1 MPTHGSKR
9 RNPPL
14 PPPEQGLFFF
24 QIFWVGRRSVWPTSR
39 RTRVP
44 RVQLPSVSCCTRSPR
59 ERLWS
64 AWTSSCSMNR
74 RGRASEFQPGP
85 ADAVLRWCCF
95 SKTTVWCSATGQWD
109 SRDRPRND
117 SRNNSRQS
125 SPHPTTSSRFM
136 KQNCFLY
143 PHCRSHLGV
152 QGLGNPVAPR

>member
-1 MPTHGSKR
+1 M
-9 RNPPL
+9 
-14 PPPEQGLFFF
+14 
-24 QIFWVGRRSVWPTSR
+24 WPTSR

-59 ERLWS
+59 ERSWS

-85 ADAVLRWCCF
+85 ADAVWRWCCF

-117 SRNNSRQS
+117 SRNNLDNPSPTPNNFFLFYETKLFPLSSLQVSPWCPGSWKSGS
-125 SPHPTTSSRFM
+125 SP
-136 KQNCFLY
+136 
-143 PHCRSHLGV
+143 LGLV
-152 QGLGNPVAPR
+152 GSLARPWA